1 MPHLAGRES
10 HVDILM
16 GEWEGDLPPWQARE
30 PDADRVRARRAERDM
45 IGTARALS
53 ERMAAHLPPGHCS
66 FRLLPE
72 EDHASLVSAA
82 MPRALRLAS
91 RP

>member
-1 MPHLAGRES
+1 
-10 HVDILM
+10 
-16 GEWEGDLPPWQARE
+16 
-30 PDADRVRARRAERDM
+30 M